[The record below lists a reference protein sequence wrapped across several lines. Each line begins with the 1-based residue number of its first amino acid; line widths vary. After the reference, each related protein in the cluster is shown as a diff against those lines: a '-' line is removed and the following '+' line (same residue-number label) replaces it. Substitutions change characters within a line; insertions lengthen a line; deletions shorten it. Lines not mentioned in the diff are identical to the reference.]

1 MTFNRLL
8 KYTFRFLFLQSLLT
22 YITIY
27 YFDNFLIPNKDLYQ
41 DVKGY
46 TFRNQIDANLLEAA
60 GINEWEKIHVLD
72 VTNGSRLETY
82 VVKAPAGSGQI
93 CVNGAAAHLVKPG
106 NMVIL
111 VTYEGIASENIST
124 HTPTIVH
131 VNAKNEVVDI
141 SFEQEA
147 SSKYIEC

>member
-1 MTFNRLL
+1 MRTVLSSKIHRATVTDADID
-8 KYTFRFLFLQSLLT
+8 YVGS
-22 YITIY
+22 IS
-27 YFDNFLIPNKDLYQ
+27 
-41 DVKGY
+41 
-46 TFRNQIDANLLEAA
+46 IDANLLEAA

-111 VTYEGIASENIST
+111 VTYEGIASENFST